1 MPIPRT
7 ALWVRGMRLTAEHRR
22 ALEAVQAGAT
32 HDQLGD
38 LLTRPEFVDLVNWH
52 LVRCEAVDREIGKA
66 VDFWMLTRAGH
77 GALDSGIKDSE

>member
-1 MPIPRT
+1 MPTRWT
-7 ALWVRGMRLTAEHRR
+7 ALFVRGMRLTAEHRR

-32 HDQLGD
+32 HDQLGE
-38 LLTRPEFVDLVNWH
+38 LLTRPEFVDLVNWD

-77 GALDSGIKDSE
+77 GALDSGSKD